1 MTSSICKNCSEALT
15 DNYCGHCGQPA
26 HTGRINMRFLWDEI
40 QSQVFSF
47 DKGILY
53 TSKQLFKRPGVSI
66 RDYLAGKRVAHIKP
80 IALVI
85 LLTGVFSLLYS
96 ALDINMLNS
105 QFWTVFG
112 KELNS
117 DPSNIKIDLKA
128 FNDFKNNHND
138 LVELAFLPLYS
149 LATFVVFRKYKYN
162 FAEHLVLNSFITTQ
176 KIIVGLL
183 MLPLF
188 AHFNN
193 NPFQFDNM
201 FMIETLIGVIITVR
215 IYVSFFDRDSK
226 TKAIFKSWLVYMLM
240 FIEYIAVIVIYVVI
254 VVIIME
260 LKGELPD

>member
-1 MTSSICKNCSEALT
+1 MSSICKNCSDTLT
-15 DNYCGHCGQPA
+15 DNFCSHCGQA
-26 HTGRINMRFLWDEI
+26 ADTGRINMHFLWEEI
-40 QSQVFSF
+40 QSQIFSF

-53 TSKQLFKRPGVSI
+53 TSKELFLRPGASI
-66 RDYLAGKRVAHIKP
+66 REYLAGKRVTHIKP

-105 QFWTVFG
+105 EFWTTFSREIN
-112 KELNS
+112 K
-117 DPSNIKIDLKA
+117 DPSTAKIDLKA

-149 LATFVVFRKYKYN
+149 LATFFVFRKYKYN

-176 KIIVGLL
+176 KLIVGIL

-188 AHFNN
+188 SYYNHNSFA
-193 NPFQFDNM
+193 FDNC

-215 IYVSFFDRDSK
+215 IYISFFDRDK
-226 TKAIFKSWLVYMLM
+226 KRWAIFKSWLVYMLM
-240 FIEYIAVIVIYVVI
+240 FVEYIIVIVIYAI
-254 VVIIME
+254 VAVIIME
-260 LKGELPD
+260 IKGEL